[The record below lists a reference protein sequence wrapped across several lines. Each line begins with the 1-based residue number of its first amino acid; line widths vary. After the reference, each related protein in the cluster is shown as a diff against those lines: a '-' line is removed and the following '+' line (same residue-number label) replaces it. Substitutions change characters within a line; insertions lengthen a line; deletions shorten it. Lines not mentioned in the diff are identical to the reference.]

1 MSGTNLSQ
9 NYFGSGAIAAR
20 PATPLI
26 ANGAS
31 AIYFATDTSHVYM
44 WSGTL
49 AAGSWKLII

>member
-9 NYFGSGAIAAR
+9 NYFGSGTIAAR

>member
-9 NYFGSGAIAAR
+9 NYFGSGVIASR

-31 AIYFATDTSHVYM
+31 AIYFATDTNHVYM
-44 WSGTL
+44 WSGPIAT
-49 AAGSWKLII
+49 GSWALII